1 MPARNSASDHV
12 SGFDAR
18 LRIEGQEVTV
28 IMKTITLVFAV
39 ASALFAHAPK
49 ANARPAEKRGT
60 VEVTGHAVKAVTTG
74 PVLLHGYSG
83 FSGGAIFVA
92 QAGAD
97 ADADCAAALADHRS
111 ARPIPLVAD
120 RVAYVPVAAGQV
132 ACLVT
137 NTPRSFELLWHAFAT
152 DGSKTY
158 LVAKSR

>member
-1 MPARNSASDHV
+1 V

-28 IMKTITLVFAV
+28 TMKTITLVFAL
-39 ASALFAHAPK
+39 ASALFAYSPR

-60 VEVTGHAVKAVTTG
+60 VEVTGHAVKVVTTG

-83 FSGGAIFVA
+83 FSGGVIFVA
-92 QAGAD
+92 PVGTG
-97 ADADCAAALADHRS
+97 ADADCAAALANNRS
-111 ARPIPLVAD
+111 TRSTPLVAD
-120 RVAYVPVAAGQV
+120 RVAYVPVGAGQV

-152 DGSKTY
+152 EGSETY
-158 LVAKSR
+158 MARAKSR